1 MSFPVDQK
9 RKLRG
14 MACQNR
20 KEHAGG
26 CIKMECGGTCNAADA
41 GKWRSEQSAFLSGG
55 DAIIV
60 PDNDQRRRSMPKS
73 AAQSL
78 RGIAARIRIEQFGSP
93 EKYDIIDGQA
103 AGHTRE
109 ELDGLVAAAADW
121 RPKANGYAGQHLCV
135 FNALILD
142 QMRFQP
148 LKFRRA

>member
-78 RGIAARIRIEQFGSP
+78 R
-93 EKYDIIDGQA
+93 DGQA